1 MKNHEEPISYILW
14 DIAKSNSAAIRS
26 LKCGLI
32 ISVLVSAV
40 YISNHN
46 KKIDHL
52 QKEVKKLKALQ
63 EE

>member
-40 YISNHN
+40 YISNQN